1 MPTAK
6 GDKVT
11 NNRRGPKPVVEYGG
25 QIYSARKY
33 DIEVPDLDSMSRL
46 EALVWLNQNTSWVAI
61 SLRRSGVASRR
72 QSGNRR

>member
-46 EALVWLNQNTSWVAI
+46 EALVWLNQNTCKRGHSTKAPEPN
-61 SLRRSGVASRR
+61 LRGLTMVVR
-72 QSGNRR
+72 

>member
-1 MPTAK
+1 M
-6 GDKVT
+6 T

-46 EALVWLNQNTSWVAI
+46 EALVWLNQNTCKRGHSTKAPEPN
-61 SLRRSGVASRR
+61 LRGLTMVVR
-72 QSGNRR
+72 